1 MPRDATLL
9 WGLRSPCAFACPH
22 CYFGTIEE
30 HKQAPPDEVGV
41 LSHLSR
47 TDLPPRAL
55 KAFARTLDGS
65 PIQRVV
71 IAGGEPLDWPP
82 TLEVIELIKEA
93 GCQVVIATNGIPLTR
108 PPVVERLIELC
119 VDGVSVSVDSANAQ
133 TNDRLRP
140 SRSGRFGYVDVLAGI
155 RALLDARGDRHA
167 PRVGIYTVVM
177 RERSHEITDMAH
189 LADELGVDYYVPQP
203 ISLTPDHKLFA
214 ELTHR
219 GEDVQAVAEEL
230 SRLYDEPGRLALP
243 DPSYARRFIAAIST
257 QDSGHVPDC
266 FGGARLFF
274 IQPDGSVWDCPSD
287 RRIAATPPERRRTIR
302 DGDARTLFAERP
314 ACTNCSLFSRDCVN
328 MWPLVLDMPRLLNPE
343 AVR

>member
-9 WGLRSPCAFACPH
+9 WGLRSPCAFTCPH

-30 HKQAPPDEVGV
+30 HQQAPPTELGV

-47 TDLPPRAL
+47 TDLPSQVL
-55 KAFARTLDGS
+55 KAFARTLADS
-65 PIQRVV
+65 PIERVV

-82 TLEVIELIKEA
+82 TLEVIELIKQA

-108 PPVVERLIELC
+108 PQVTQRLLALG
-119 VDGVSVSVDSANAQ
+119 VDGVSISLDSADAH

-140 SRSGRFGYVDVLAGI
+140 SRSGRFGYDDVLSGI
-155 RALLDARGDRHA
+155 RALLNARGDQNR

-177 RERSHEITDMAH
+177 RERPQEITDMAG
-189 LADELGVDYYVPQP
+189 LADQLGVDYYVPQP
-203 ISLTPDHKLFA
+203 ISLTPDHTLFT

-219 GEDVQAVAEEL
+219 LGDVPAVADQL
-230 SRLYDEPGRLALP
+230 HRLYDEPTSLALP
-243 DPSYARRFIAAIST
+243 DPSYARRFVAAIST
-257 QDSGHVPDC
+257 QESGHVPDC

-287 RRIAATPPERRRTIR
+287 RRIAATPPEQRRSIR
-302 DGDARTLFAERP
+302 DADARTLFADRP

-328 MWPLVLDMPRLLNPE
+328 MWPLVLDMPQLLNT
-343 AVR
+343 RTSR